1 MRGTR
6 EVVLSNRAV
15 VMEGEGG
22 AQGAITITGVIHT
35 KIVVVQTVVM
45 IQNALIIQVVTII

>member
-15 VMEGEGG
+15 VMEGEDG